1 MTTTQLRC
9 ISLLS
14 FSTNV
19 MTNGYICFFSLLAH
33 YQCFLYIHTNSA
45 VNIDSVEINTSLILI
60 RYIERSRLKQPC
72 SPCSLF
78 DNFLPIFP
86 LHSQRIF
93 KCHNE
98 IWGKGIDFRCPK
110 IILVGLCEAHK
121 TLGVVAITDFW
132 AVFAGTR
139 YVPLCQGNY
148 NRKLSEVVHR

>member
-1 MTTTQLRC
+1 M
-9 ISLLS
+9 
-14 FSTNV
+14 
-19 MTNGYICFFSLLAH
+19 
-33 YQCFLYIHTNSA
+33 
-45 VNIDSVEINTSLILI
+45 
-60 RYIERSRLKQPC
+60 SRLKQPC

-121 TLGVVAITDFW
+121 TLGGVAMTDFW

-148 NRKLSEVVHR
+148 NRKLSEVVQCAKMRIEKGNYEKKKKKGKGRQDCAQMGKIEASCHLVPSPISCCCSDNQNLSNIFPLPFNIL